1 MYIGETNLTKH
12 DIYLF
17 NEGRH
22 FHIYN
27 MLGAQPPRDGRK
39 GTHFAVWAPNARK
52 VSVIGDFN
60 EWDKDKNDLH
70 PVENSGIWAGVVP
83 EAAQGMP
90 YKYHIES
97 SHNGHVEQ
105 KADPVAFCAE
115 CPPKSASVV
124 WDIGYEWND
133 HEWMET
139 RGERQAADK
148 PISIYE
154 MHLGSW
160 KRQADE
166 DYRMLSYHE
175 IADELIPYLKEMNYT
190 HVELMPITEH
200 PFDGSWGYQTTGY
213 FAATRRFGDPQLLM
227 ELIDRLHQAG
237 IGVFLDWVPS
247 HFPGDGHG
255 LGYFDGTHLY
265 EHQDMRK
272 GFHPDWQSWIFNFGR
287 DEVRS
292 FLISSAM
299 FWLDK
304 YHIDGLRVD
313 GVASIIYLDYSRKD
327 GEWIPNRYGGNENL
341 EALHFLRELNETVYA
356 HFPGI
361 QMMAE
366 ESTAWPMVSRPTFIG
381 GLGFGMK
388 WDMGWMH
395 DTLKYFSL
403 EPVFR
408 KYHQNDITFRCI
420 YQFHENFILSL
431 SHDEVTHGKGSLM
444 GKMPGDDWQKFA
456 NMRALFSYMFAQP
469 GKKLLFMGAD
479 YGQWEEWNHNQS
491 LNWHQLEYEPHKNI
505 NRLYRDL
512 NAVYVNEKAL
522 HELDFDHRGYE
533 WIDASDYE
541 SSILSFVRKDLS
553 GDEIVLCAFN
563 FTPVPRKN
571 YKIGVP
577 QEGAWKEVF
586 NSDREE
592 YGGGGHLNGEK
603 ETIEEEVH
611 GRPYCIDLTLPPL
624 GATYLKWK
632 KEQK

>member
-1 MYIGETNLTKH
+1 MYIGETNLTQH

-27 MLGAQPPRDGRK
+27 MLGAHAPKDGRK
-39 GTHFAVWAPNARK
+39 GTHFAVWAPNAKK

-60 EWDKDKNDLH
+60 GWDPDKNDLQ

-83 EAAQGMP
+83 EAQLGMP
-90 YKYHIES
+90 YKYHIH
-97 SHNGHVEQ
+97 SHHNDHVEQ

-124 WDIGYEWND
+124 WDLGYQWND
-133 HEWMET
+133 HKWME
-139 RGERQAADK
+139 ERTEKQAINKA
-148 PISIYE
+148 ISIYE

-160 KRQADE
+160 KRRADE

-190 HVELMPITEH
+190 HVEFMPITEF

-227 ELIDRLHQAG
+227 ALIDRLHQAG

-255 LGYFDGTHLY
+255 LAFFDGTHLY

-272 GFHPDWQSWIFNFGR
+272 GFHPDWQSWIFNYGR

-313 GVASIIYLDYSRKD
+313 GVASIIYLDYSREE
-327 GEWIPNRYGGNENL
+327 GEWIPNQYGGNENL

-366 ESTAWPMVSRPTFIG
+366 ESTAWPMVSKPTFIG

-395 DTLKYFSL
+395 DTLDYFNK
-403 EPVFR
+403 EPIHR

-444 GKMPGDDWQKFA
+444 SKMPGDDWQRFA
-456 NMRALFSYMFAQP
+456 NMRTLFSYMFAQP

-479 YGQWEEWNHNQS
+479 FGQWEEWRHDHS
-491 LNWHQLEYEPHKNI
+491 LNWHQLEFEPHQQI
-505 NRLYRDL
+505 NRLYSDL
-512 NAVYVNEKAL
+512 NKVYRDTTAL

-533 WIDASDYE
+533 WADASDYE
-541 SSILSFVRKDLS
+541 NSVLSFFRKGTDD
-553 GDEIVLCAFN
+553 DEIVLCAFN
-563 FTPVPRKN
+563 FTPVLREN
-571 YKIGVP
+571 YNIGVP
-577 QEGAWKEVF
+577 KEGVWEEIF

-592 YGGGGHLNGEK
+592 YGGGGHVNGKK
-603 ETIEEEVH
+603 ETFDEMCH
-611 GRPYCIDLTLPPL
+611 GRDKTINITLPPL
-624 GATYLKWK
+624 GATYMKWK
-632 KEQK
+632 KQK

>member
-1 MYIGETNLTKH
+1 MYIGDTNLTKH

-27 MLGAQPPRDGRK
+27 MLGAHPPKDGRK
-39 GTHFAVWAPNARK
+39 GVHFAVWAPNAKK

-60 EWDKDKNDLH
+60 GWDSNKNDLH
-70 PVENSGIWAGVVP
+70 PVESSGIWAGVIP
-83 EAAQGMP
+83 EAELGCN
-90 YKYHIES
+90 YKYYIQ
-97 SHNGHVEQ
+97 SHHNNHVEQ

-115 CPPKSASVV
+115 CPPKSASVI
-124 WDIGYEWND
+124 WDLSYDWND
-133 HEWMET
+133 REWMET
-139 RGERQAADK
+139 RSERQAANK

-160 KRQADE
+160 KRRADE
-166 DYRMLSYHE
+166 DFRMLSYHE

-190 HVELMPITEH
+190 HVEFMPITEF

-255 LGYFDGTHLY
+255 LAYFDGTHLY

-313 GVASIIYLDYSRKD
+313 GVASIIYLDYSRED
-327 GEWIPNRYGGNENL
+327 GEWIPNMYGGNENL
-341 EALHFLRELNETVYA
+341 EALRFLRELNETVYA

-388 WDMGWMH
+388 WNMGWMH

-403 EPVFR
+403 EPIFR

-420 YQFHENFILSL
+420 YQFQENFVLSL

-491 LNWHQLEYEPHKNI
+491 LNWHQLDYEPHQQI
-505 NRLYRDL
+505 QRLYRDL
-512 NAVYVNEKAL
+512 NGVYSNEKAL
-522 HELDFDHRGYE
+522 HELDFDHRGFE

-541 SSILSFVRKDLS
+541 SSVLSFIRKDLEC
-553 GDEIVLCAFN
+553 DEMVICAFN
-563 FTPVPRKN
+563 FTPVLREG
-571 YKIGVP
+571 YRVGVP
-577 QEGAWKEVF
+577 QAGLWGEIF

-592 YGGGGHLNGEK
+592 YGGGNHLNGEK
-603 ETIEEEVH
+603 HAIPGEVH
-611 GRPYCIDLTLPPL
+611 GHPQFIDITLPPL

-632 KEQK
+632 KE

>member
-27 MLGAQPPRDGRK
+27 MLGAQRPKDGRK
-39 GTHFAVWAPNARK
+39 GTHFAVWAPNAKK

-60 EWDKDKNDLH
+60 CWDPGKNDLH
-70 PVENSGIWAGVVP
+70 PVESSGIWAGVIP
-83 EAAQGMP
+83 EAEPGMV
-90 YKYHIES
+90 YKYFIQ
-97 SHNGHVEQ
+97 SHHNDHVEQ

-124 WDIGYEWND
+124 WDLSYEWKD
-133 HEWMET
+133 REWMET
-139 RGERQAADK
+139 RAQRQASDK

-160 KRQADE
+160 KRRADE
-166 DYRMLSYHE
+166 DFRMLSYHE

-190 HVELMPITEH
+190 HVEFMPITEH

-255 LGYFDGTHLY
+255 LAYFDGTHLY

-327 GEWIPNRYGGNENL
+327 GEWIPNMYGGNENL
-341 EALHFLRELNETVYA
+341 EALRFLRELNETVYA

-395 DTLKYFSL
+395 DTLKYFSK
-403 EPVFR
+403 EPIHR
-408 KYHQNDITFRCI
+408 KFHQNDITFRCI

-444 GKMPGDDWQKFA
+444 GKMPGDDWQRFA
-456 NMRALFSYMFAQP
+456 NMRSLFSYMFAQP

-479 YGQWEEWNHNQS
+479 YGQWEEWKHDHS
-491 LNWHQLEYEPHKNI
+491 LNWHQLEYEVHQQI

-512 NAVYVNEKAL
+512 NAVYRDQKAM

-533 WIDASDYE
+533 WVDASDYE
-541 SSILSFVRKDLS
+541 SSVLSFLRKDLS
-553 GDEIVLCAFN
+553 GDELILCAFN
-563 FTPVPRKN
+563 FTPVLREN
-571 YKIGVP
+571 YRIGVP
-577 QEGAWKEVF
+577 RAGIWQEIF
-586 NSDREE
+586 NSDRTE
-592 YGGGGHLNGEK
+592 YGGGNHLNGDK
-603 ETIEEEVH
+603 NTIPEECH
-611 GRPYCIDLTLPPL
+611 GRPQHVELTLPPL

-632 KEQK
+632 KE